1 MAIIQREFYRSA
13 RGPTP
18 ADEDVWRLV
27 FDQSAML
34 LLVHHEWES
43 IGHNGVDEF
52 EVTEFLAQEGAA
64 QTALIDVLFDRI
76 PQMPK
81 GPRGEK
87 RPADVIGYSLRSHR
101 HADPKSPTSGQLGAS
116 NRRL

>member
-27 FDQSAML
+27 FDPSEML
-34 LLVHHEWES
+34 LLVRHEWEA
-43 IGHNGVDEF
+43 IGHNGLDEF

-64 QTALIDVLFDRI
+64 QTALIDVLFGRV
-76 PQMPK
+76 PPMLK

-87 RPADVIGYSLRSHR
+87 RPANVIGYSLRSNR
-101 HADPKSPTSGQLGAS
+101 RADPKSRASG
-116 NRRL
+116 